1 MLRAI
6 VVLVPKGNSGDF
18 QGIGLMQ
25 PMWKIIKGIVERKLQ
40 KLELHESLHSGL
52 KSKATDTAIMEMK
65 LAQGLAWLEKVPMWA
80 TVINLHE
87 AFDGMDMERLLEILE
102 DQGVGSNLRRLI
114 RVFWE
119 MATFCCRVGGNHG
132 RPFKAFH
139 GVTQGGPLSPRLFNI
154 MVDAIVW
161 EWMR

>member
-1 MLRAI
+1 M
-6 VVLVPKGNSGDF
+6 
-18 QGIGLMQ
+18 
-25 PMWKIIKGIVERKLQ
+25 ERRLQ

-102 DQGVGSNLRRLI
+102 DQGEGANLQRLI
-114 RVFWE
+114 
-119 MATFCCRVGGNHG
+119 
-132 RPFKAFH
+132 
-139 GVTQGGPLSPRLFNI
+139 
-154 MVDAIVW
+154 
-161 EWMR
+161 